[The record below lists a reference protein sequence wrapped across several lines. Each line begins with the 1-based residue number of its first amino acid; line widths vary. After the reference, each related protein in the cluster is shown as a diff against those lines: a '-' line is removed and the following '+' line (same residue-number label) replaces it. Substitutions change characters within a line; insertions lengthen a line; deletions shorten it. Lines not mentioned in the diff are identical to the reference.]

1 MSEYVWRCP
10 HCNRDQTITEEKRQV
25 GFTDLTLDNAEG
37 NRRLVVKFVV
47 CPDPACRKFSLTASL
62 HGLELT
68 GNRSYTGKHL
78 NTWSLVPPSRARAFP
93 VDLPPA
99 VLEDYRE
106 ACLVEDLS
114 PKVSAA
120 LARRCLSQ
128 MLRDFWQVQSG
139 SLGDEFRQVKGT
151 VDPLTWE
158 TIESVRRTGMIGA
171 RMDSEQIQID
181 SAEPGEAKL
190 LIGLVETLIQDWYV
204 ARQERRNRLETI
216 KQIAASD
223 SPGHTSVQ

>member
-1 MSEYVWRCP
+1 MSEYVWHCP
-10 HCNRDQTITEEKRQV
+10 YCNRDQTIGEERRQV
-25 GFTDLTLDNAEG
+25 GFTDLTLDNADG
-37 NRRLVVKFVV
+37 NRRLVARFVV
-47 CPDPACRKFSLTASL
+47 CPDPACKKFSLTVSL

-78 NTWSLVPPSRARAFP
+78 NTWSLVPPSRARTFP

-99 VLEDYRE
+99 VLEDYHE
-106 ACLVEDLS
+106 ACLAEDAS

-128 MLRDFWQVQSG
+128 MLRDFWQVQPG
-139 SLGDEFRQVKGT
+139 SLGDEFRQIKGNA
-151 VDPLTWE
+151 DPLTWE

-171 RMDSEQIQID
+171 RMDSEHIQID
-181 SAEPGEAKL
+181 AVEPGETKL

-204 ARQERRNRLETI
+204 ARQERRKRLETI
-216 KQIAASD
+216 KQIAGTD
-223 SPGHTSVQ
+223 SPGPVSGQ